1 MSQFGT
7 KKQIFGCDYLR
18 LNKLNVCRHCL
29 RFLSYRQNST
39 IKWFIISQQYNKC
52 YIIAFIRDVSDAVV
66 FFLGKIRFYT
76 FYRSANLLDS
86 NCELLFYY
94 QAILPHGPYK
104 NVNKGHF

>member
-1 MSQFGT
+1 MLYYCIYKGC
-7 KKQIFGCDYLR
+7 FGC
-18 LNKLNVCRHCL
+18 
-29 RFLSYRQNST
+29 SSG
-39 IKWFIISQQYNKC
+39 
-52 YIIAFIRDVSDAVV
+52 